1 MADDEAE
8 TPPNP
13 QPPGSATPNRGRRRG
28 VSIIDGTAQELG
40 PDPVE
45 PAGWVPPSGEPQS
58 ADTVAAVPPDAL
70 VETGVP
76 AEPAGEFGP
85 APAGPGEAA
94 STDHPPSDQ
103 PFTTQPPED
112 QPPAASRPSRLPM
125 LLSVL
130 GVVLVLLLGG
140 LFYALFNPPPNPAV
154 AGQGDAINGL
164 TGRVGA
170 LEAKAPPDLK
180 PLADRIAALESRPA
194 PTPAPAPDFKPL
206 EDRIAALEAA
216 TTQLRSDFGDLKGK
230 LDQAAA
236 APPSPAPVPAQP
248 SAAPAAQAPV
258 DLAPLRK
265 QVADL
270 SDGLKAVDGRVTAL
284 PKLDL
289 APLDG
294 RIGGLEGK
302 LAGVTAA
309 LAALPRIDLAPV
321 TARLDALGGKTDAL
335 EGRLVPLEAALA
347 APKSD
352 KRATEARQNGSAAE
366 ARAAPLAVAGEAI
379 LRAIDAGRPFAPAVT
394 ALRTLGAGP
403 DALGPLGA
411 VADRGAPTR
420 ADLVAQFNDA
430 QRAMVGSAA
439 PAPGGSVLDRMVAG
453 AQSLVK
459 VRPAGSAPEQDPDA
473 TVSRIGENINGGDFA
488 GALAAW
494 NGLPP
499 DGKAATQGFAA
510 RLKARV
516 DAEGAAR
523 AVVADA
529 IGTLGA
535 PGAPAADAAK

>member
-28 VSIIDGTAQELG
+28 VSIIEGTAQDIG

-45 PAGWVPPSGEPQS
+45 PAERVPPSGDPRL
-58 ADTVAAVPPDAL
+58 ADTVAAVPPDAP
-70 VETGVP
+70 VVAGTH
-76 AEPAGEFGP
+76 AEPAGEP
-85 APAGPGEAA
+85 DPVPEASGEAA
-94 STDHPPSDQ
+94 SADRPPPDQPTAQPFEDPHPP
-103 PFTTQPPED
+103 
-112 QPPAASRPSRLPM
+112 ASRPSRLPM

-140 LFYALFNPPPNPAV
+140 LIYALFNPPPNPAV
-154 AGQGDAINGL
+154 AGQGDAINAL

-180 PLADRIAALESRPA
+180 PLTDRIAALERK
-194 PTPAPAPDFKPL
+194 PAPAPPPAPDLKPL
-206 EDRIAALEAA
+206 QDRIVALEAA
-216 TTQLRSDFGDLKGK
+216 SAQLRSDLGDLRGK
-230 LDQAAA
+230 LDQAA
-236 APPSPAPVPAQP
+236 PAS
-248 SAAPAAQAPV
+248 SAAPAAALAVPAPQPPV
-258 DLAPLRK
+258 DLDPLRK
-265 QVADL
+265 QVATL
-270 SDGLKAVDGRVTAL
+270 SDGLKAVDGRVAAL
-284 PKLDL
+284 PKVDL

-294 RIGGLEGK
+294 RVDGLEGK
-302 LAGVTAA
+302 LTGVTAA
-309 LAALPRIDLAPV
+309 LAALPRTDLAPV
-321 TARLDALGGKTDAL
+321 TAKLDALGQKTDAL
-335 EGRLVPLEAALA
+335 EGRIAPVEAALS

-352 KRATEARQNGSAAE
+352 AHATEARQNGSAAE

-379 LRAIDAGRPFAPAVT
+379 LRAIDAGRPFVPAVT

-430 QRAMVGSAA
+430 QRAMVGSAV

-473 TVSRIGENINGGDFA
+473 TVARIGGDLDRGDFA

-494 NGLPP
+494 TSLPP
-499 DGKAATQGFAA
+499 DGKAATQGFAT

-516 DAEGAAR
+516 DAEGAAH

-529 IGTLGA
+529 LGTLGA
-535 PGAPAADAAK
+535 PGASFGDAPK